1 LLLQLP
7 VSLDALAQLVIAH
20 GYLVIFVA
28 IALECAAL
36 PIPGE
41 LLLLTFGGLCAGG
54 GLDPVLGIVVAAFA
68 VVVGDSIS
76 YWAGRLG
83 GRRVLSRVRVARRWA
98 PGDLTIV
105 FGRFVIGARVMV
117 APLAGAR
124 HKHFGRFVAF
134 DMIGALIWASLFV
147 LTGYGAGAN
156 LPTLKAHMS
165 NVMTVIPVIVV
176 LTVAAYLTTRLL
188 RRIPRIPIRLG
199 AALLALALAHSASA
213 SPRVAI
219 TAPEPDVAF
228 VRPASDEVVPA
239 ASS

>member
-1 LLLQLP
+1 
-7 VSLDALAQLVIAH
+7 VSFDSLAQLVIAH
-20 GYLVIFVA
+20 GYLVIFIA

-54 GLDPVLGIVVAAFA
+54 GLDPVLGIAVAALA
-68 VVVGDSIS
+68 VVVGDSVS
-76 YWAGRLG
+76 YWVGRLG
-83 GRRVLSRVRVARRWA
+83 GRRVLSRVRVTRRWV

-117 APLAGAR
+117 APMAGLRRKA
-124 HKHFGRFVAF
+124 FGRFVAF
-134 DMIGALIWASLFV
+134 DAIGALIWSSLFV

-156 LPTLKAHMS
+156 LPALKGQLTSM
-165 NVMTVIPVIVV
+165 MTVVQVIVV
-176 LTVAAYLTTRLL
+176 VAVAALITTWVL
-188 RRIPRIPIRLG
+188 RRIPIALG

-213 SPRVAI
+213 SPKVAI

-239 ASS
+239 ASV